1 MGETAVSR
9 SFPLLLLAIIFY
21 NLLAAVHLFAAPGT
35 DHLLQ
40 MGIALPMFSGAQW
53 TFSIGDLVVVIGLC
67 LLFVEVVK
75 ATRTTAIEVLNH
87 ALSTLVFVIALVE
100 FIVLPA
106 FATSP
111 FFFLVIMALF
121 DVIAGFTISIVAAKR
136 DLGVPGGMIGT
147 S

>member
-1 MGETAVSR
+1 MLR
-9 SFPLLLLAIIFY
+9 WFPLLLLAIVFY
-21 NLLAAVHLFAAPGT
+21 NLIAAVHMFAAAGT

-40 MGIALPMFSGAQW
+40 LGVTVQMFSHEPW
-53 TFSIGDLVVVIGLC
+53 TFSIGDLVVVVGLC

-87 ALSTLVFVIALVE
+87 ALSMLVFVIALVE

-111 FFFLVIMALF
+111 FFFLVMMTLF
-121 DVIAGFTISIVAAKR
+121 DVVAGFTISIVAAKR
-136 DLGVPGGMIGT
+136 DLGVPGGIIGT
-147 S
+147 N